1 MDISTVV
8 DERAGSGTVFLN
20 SEWHRKDHAHGNG
33 LVRPA
38 ISTYIFRKAG
48 AAWLC
53 VRYQEIAEVSPSGQI

>member
-8 DERAGSGTVFLN
+8 DEISGSGTVFLN
-20 SEWHRKDHAHGNG
+20 SELHLEGHAHGSG

-38 ISTYIFRKAG
+38 TSTYIFRRAG

-53 VRYQEIAEVSPSGQI
+53 VRYQAIPGISPSIQI